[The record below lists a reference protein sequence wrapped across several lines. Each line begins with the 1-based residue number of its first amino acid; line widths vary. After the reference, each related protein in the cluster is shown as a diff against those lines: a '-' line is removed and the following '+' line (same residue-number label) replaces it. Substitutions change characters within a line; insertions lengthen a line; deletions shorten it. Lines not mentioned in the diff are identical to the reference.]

1 MFGIGGWVK
10 TRIASAR
17 LRASDWRLERSD
29 PAALDYFRRLCVESY
44 DPDYFVH
51 VFGKFKTIY
60 VEVPKAASTTVLATF
75 AEAINGRTFGDA
87 IPVHKRKL
95 TGLTGPREIGLDK
108 FHTMVEARD
117 FSSFTFV
124 RNPYRRLVSCWVD
137 KVAVT
142 SVGRKGLV
150 VRQLLALPEASGLKL
165 DPAQPIPFPVFV
177 DLACA
182 SARARLN
189 GHWNLMSD
197 IVPRILLPIDFIG
210 KVEALQTDLP
220 MALEMAG
227 IANTAK
233 IQSMNIKRSEKHGEL
248 LTQELADKIYR
259 GYEEDFDR
267 FGYSRQWQPN

>member
-17 LRASDWRLERSD
+17 LRASDWRLGRSD
-29 PAALDYFRRLCVESY
+29 PDALDYFQRLSVESY

-51 VFGKFKTIY
+51 IFGQFKTIY

-75 AEAINGRTFGDA
+75 AEAMSGRTFDNVD
-87 IPVHKRKL
+87 IVHKRKV
-95 TGLTGPREIGLDK
+95 TGLTGPREIGLGP
-108 FHTMVEARD
+108 FHQMVKARD
-117 FSSFTFV
+117 FRSFTFV

-142 SVGRKGLV
+142 SVGRNGLV

-165 DPAQPIPFPVFV
+165 DPAQPVPFPVFV

-182 SARARLN
+182 SARSRLN

-197 IVPRILLPIDFIG
+197 IIPRLLLPVDFIG
-210 KVEALQTDLP
+210 KVEALQSDLP
-220 MALEMAG
+220 KALEMAG
-227 IANTAK
+227 IAGRAK
-233 IQSMNIKRSEKHGEL
+233 IQSMNVKRSEKQGDL
-248 LTQELADKIYR
+248 LTPELAAKIYR

-267 FGYSRQWQPN
+267 FGYSREWQPG